1 MTSTG
6 KIITWTAVIAVVG
19 IGGYIGYAAYKKKKE
34 EAAAGKPKISAAD
47 AQSIGAGLGSF
58 IKNLFTKTPVVTEPA
73 ANSATGKVKHP
84 KSVGT
89 RGLIY

>member
-6 KIITWTAVIAVVG
+6 KIITWTAVIGVVA
-19 IGGYIGYAAYKKKKE
+19 IGSYIGYAAYKKKKE
-34 EAAAGKPKISAAD
+34 EEAAGTPKISAAD

-58 IKNLFTKTPVVTEPA
+58 IKNLFAKTPATTETTA
-73 ANSATGKVKHP
+73 SSATGKVKHP

>member
-1 MTSTG
+1 MTTTG
-6 KIITWTAVIAVVG
+6 KIVTWTAVIAVVA
-19 IGGYIGYAAYKKKKE
+19 IGGYIGYAAYQKKKADE
-34 EAAAGKPKISAAD
+34 AAGKPKISAAD

-58 IKNLFTKTPVVTEPA
+58 IKNLFAKTPAVTEPT
-73 ANSATGKVKHP
+73 ANAATGKVTHP